1 MSGVKNQ
8 ENVSV
13 DFAKLFFCSCI
24 LFLHAGAYHDVAYGD
39 YLQKTLLSLAVPFF
53 FVTSGYFLGVRIWT
67 SGMEELGKIVF
78 RYEKRL
84 LFPYIAFLILNS
96 CFSAYDLYVS
106 GESFNWTILRLVRAA
121 IFYPPGALWYVW
133 ASLTGILILY
143 ILVKKAGIRRTCAI
157 GLICY
162 CAGLLGNSYCFL
174 LNGLGIQRMVDLYLK
189 VAVST
194 RNGLFVGFPL
204 ILLGM
209 MLAKYR
215 QRFSE
220 KKVNLSVVLDL
231 YLKVAVSTRNGLFVG
246 FPLILLGMM
255 LAKYRQRFSEK
266 KVNLSVVLVLL
277 ISIMLMFGE
286 VAVVSA
292 RNAGYE
298 TAMLVSYPIIVSA
311 VLILLLNISWSA
323 VNTESMVIFRKLSM
337 DIYFVH
343 RPILT
348 CMRYITSW
356 LEVEISHMN
365 EFFILTILSLVV
377 CMPVAVYQ
385 RNKYQES
392 RKHHEKK

>member
-220 KKVNLSVVLDL
+220 KKVNLSVVL
-231 YLKVAVSTRNGLFVG
+231 
-246 FPLILLGMM
+246 
-255 LAKYRQRFSEK
+255 
-266 KVNLSVVLVLL
+266 VLL